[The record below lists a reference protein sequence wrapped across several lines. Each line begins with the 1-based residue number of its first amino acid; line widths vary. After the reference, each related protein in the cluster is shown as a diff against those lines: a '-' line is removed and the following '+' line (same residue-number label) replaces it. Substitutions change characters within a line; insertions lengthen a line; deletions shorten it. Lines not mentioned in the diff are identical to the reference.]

1 MSKTWARLPLAGV
14 IAASLGACAT
24 VPGEPMASAAPAAA
38 APAPAPAPADQRT
51 ALHALFERSDA
62 EFLVRNPVA
71 AAFRGDFSRADQL
84 GDGFAADYLDK
95 ERAAAEA
102 DLSALKAIDR
112 ASLSP
117 EDRISYDVFAYNQ
130 QRTIEQTEPGV
141 LPFEKY
147 LPIDHFRGFHINYPR
162 LSSAGG
168 VMPFNTVTDYEN
180 ALKRHAQI
188 PDQFDQAIARMREGM
203 AAGVAQPKLT
213 VSTMVEQL
221 DTQLKLTTEQ
231 TPYWT
236 PITSFPEAVGA
247 ADRTRLTAAFRA
259 AIERDIRPSLQKLRT
274 FLADEYLPASRAA
287 NGLSAAT
294 GGNGYYSYRIA
305 EMTTLPLTAEEVH
318 ATGLAEVA
326 RINAALATARTEAGS
341 RKPAI
346 YRDKPA
352 LTKAWYDLAARV
364 DPLLPRLFAAQ
375 PKTPLEIR
383 PYEEYRE
390 KFNLAA
396 SYNAGNLE
404 TGKPGVFYF
413 SGYNLE
419 NREVTPTVSLYM
431 HEGSPGH
438 HFQIMTAYE
447 NAGLPRFQRFGG
459 FTAYSEGWGLYAESL
474 GYELGLYDDPVERI
488 GALAGGELL
497 RAVRLV
503 VDTGIH
509 AKGWSR
515 EQAVDYMV
523 ANGQPRDF
531 AMSETARYIV
541 MPGQALAYKIG
552 ELKLKELRKKAQ
564 DALGDRFDVRAFHAQ
579 VLNSG
584 GLPLPVLEAKLDAWI
599 AAGGK

>member
-1 MSKTWARLPLAGV
+1 MLKTFVRLPLLALA
-14 IAASLGACAT
+14 AASLAACAT
-24 VPGEPMASAAPAAA
+24 APGDRVATTAPAASA
-38 APAPAPAPADQRT
+38 NQRA

-62 EFLVRNPVA
+62 AFLARNPVA
-71 AAFRGDFSRADQL
+71 AYFRGDFSNADRL
-84 GDGFAADYLDK
+84 GNGFAADYHAK

-102 DLSALKAIDR
+102 DLAALRTIDR
-112 ASLSP
+112 EALSA
-117 EDRISYDVFAYNQ
+117 EDRISWDVFAYNQ
-130 QRTIEQTEPGV
+130 RRTLEQTSPAN

-147 LPIDHFRGFHINYPR
+147 LPIDHFNGFHIGYPR

-168 VMPFNTVTDYEN
+168 VMPFATVTDYDN

-188 PDQFDQAIARMREGM
+188 PAQIVAAIARMREGM
-203 AAGVAQPKLT
+203 GAGVVQPRLT
-213 VSTMVEQL
+213 VGTMIEQL

-236 PITSFPEAVGA
+236 PITSFPAAIGA
-247 ADRTRLTAAFRA
+247 ADRTRLTASMRG

-287 NGLSAAT
+287 NGLNAAQ
-294 GGNGYYSYRIA
+294 GGDAYYRYRIA
-305 EMTTLPLTAEEVH
+305 EMTTLPLTADEVH

-326 RINAALATARTEAGS
+326 RINAALATARAEAAG
-341 RKPAI
+341 RKPQV
-346 YRDKPA
+346 YSDKAA
-352 LTKAWYDLAARV
+352 LTKAWYALAAKV
-364 DPLLPRLFAAQ
+364 EPLLPRLFSSA

-396 SYNAGNLE
+396 SYNAGNVD

-413 SGYNLE
+413 SGYDLA
-419 NREVTPTVSLYM
+419 NREVSPTVSLYM

-438 HFQIMTAYE
+438 HFQVMTAFE
-447 NAGLPRFQRFGG
+447 NARLPSFQRYGG

-474 GYELGLYDDPVERI
+474 GYELGLYDDPLERI

-531 AMSETARYIV
+531 AMSETNRYSV

-552 ELKLKELRKKAQ
+552 ELKLKELRQKAEA
-564 DALGDRFDVRAFHAQ
+564 ALGPRFDVRAFHTQ

-584 GLPLPVLEAKLDAWI
+584 PLPLTVLERKIDDWI
-599 AAGGK
+599 AAGG

>member
-1 MSKTWARLPLAGV
+1 MTVPKTLIRLPLVGL
-14 IAASLGACAT
+14 IAASLAACAT
-24 VPGEPMASAAPAAA
+24 VPGEPVATTASAPVASASERL
-38 APAPAPAPADQRT
+38 Q
-51 ALHALFERSDA
+51 ALFARSDA
-62 EFLVRNPVA
+62 AFIERNPVA
-71 AAFRGDFSRADQL
+71 AYFRGDFSRADRL
-84 GDGFAADYLDK
+84 GNGFAADYFAK

-102 DLSALKAIDR
+102 DLAALRAIDR
-112 ASLSP
+112 AALSA

-130 QRTIEQTEPGV
+130 QRTLEQTGPAN
-141 LPFEKY
+141 LPFEKF
-147 LPIDHFRGFHINYPR
+147 LPVDHFNGFHIGYPR

-168 VMPFNTVTDYEN
+168 VMPFATVTDYEN
-180 ALKRHAQI
+180 ALRRHAQV
-188 PDQFDQAIARMREGM
+188 PRMVDDAIARMREGI
-203 AAGVAQPKLT
+203 AAGVVQPRLT
-213 VSTMVEQL
+213 VTTMIEQL
-221 DTQLKLTTEQ
+221 DTQLALGTEA

-236 PITSFPEAVGA
+236 PIAKFPAAVA
-247 ADRTRLTAAFRA
+247 DADRARLTGEFRT
-259 AIERDIRPSLQKLRT
+259 AIERDLRPSLQKLRT
-274 FLADEYLPASRAA
+274 FLATEYLPAARSG
-287 NGLSAAT
+287 NGLGSAT
-294 GGNGYYSYRIA
+294 GGASYYNYRIA

-326 RINAALATARTEAGS
+326 RINAALASARAEAGS
-341 RKPAI
+341 RKPQI
-346 YRDKPA
+346 YRDKA
-352 LTKAWYDLAARV
+352 SLTKAWYDIAARV

-375 PKTPLEIR
+375 PRTPLEIR

-396 SYNAGNLE
+396 SYNAGNVD
-404 TGKPGVFYF
+404 TGKPGIFYF

-419 NREVTPTVSLYM
+419 NREVSPTVALYM

-438 HFQIMTAYE
+438 HFQIMTAFE
-447 NAGLPRFQRFGG
+447 NTALPRFQRYGG

-474 GYELGLYDDPVERI
+474 GYELGLYADPLDRI

-531 AMSETARYIV
+531 AMSETNRYSV

-552 ELKLKELRKKAQ
+552 ELTIKRLRAKASA
-564 DALGDRFDVRAFHAQ
+564 ALGGRFDLRAFHAQ

-584 GLPLPVLEAKLDAWI
+584 GLPLPVLEKKIDDWI
-599 AAGGK
+599 ATGGG

>member
-1 MSKTWARLPLAGV
+1 M
-14 IAASLGACAT
+14 
-24 VPGEPMASAAPAAA
+24 PGEPAQSAVAVPVTDHRAA
-38 APAPAPAPADQRT
+38 
-51 ALHALFERSDA
+51 LLALFERSDA
-62 EFLVRNPVA
+62 AFLERNPVA
-71 AAFRGDFSRADQL
+71 AFFRGDFRHADRL
-84 GDGFAADYLDK
+84 GNGFAPDYYAK

-102 DLSALKAIDR
+102 DLAALRAIDR
-112 ASLSP
+112 DALSP
-117 EDRISYDVFAYNQ
+117 EDRISWDVFEYNQ
-130 QRTIEQTEPGV
+130 QRTIEQTNPAI

-147 LPIDHFRGFHINYPR
+147 LPLDHFRGFHINYPR

-188 PDQFDQAIARMREGM
+188 PAQLDAAIARMREGM
-203 AAGVAQPKLT
+203 AAGVVQPRLT
-213 VSTMVEQL
+213 VSTMIEQL
-221 DTQLKLTTEQ
+221 DTQLALSTEQ

-236 PITSFPEAVGA
+236 PIGAFPAAISA
-247 ADRTRLTAAFRA
+247 ADRTRLTAGMRA
-259 AIERDIRPSLQKLRT
+259 AIERDIRPSLQELRT
-274 FLADEYLPASRAA
+274 FLADEYLPVARPG
-287 NGLSAAT
+287 NGLNSAR
-294 GGNGYYSYRIA
+294 GGDSYYRFRIA

-326 RINAALATARTEAGS
+326 RINAALATARAEAGS
-341 RKPAI
+341 RKPTV
-346 YRDKPA
+346 YRDKA
-352 LTKAWYDLAARV
+352 SLTKAWYDLAAKV

-396 SYNAGNLE
+396 SYNPGNVE

-419 NREVTPTVSLYM
+419 NREVSPTVALYM

-438 HFQIMTAYE
+438 HFQIMTAFE
-447 NAGLPRFQRFGG
+447 NENLPRFQRYGG

-474 GYELGLYDDPVERI
+474 GYELGLYADPLDRI

-523 ANGQPRDF
+523 ANGQSRDF
-531 AMSETARYIV
+531 AMSETNRYSV

-552 ELKLKELRKKAQ
+552 ELKIKQLRKKAEA
-564 DALGDRFDVRAFHAQ
+564 ALGDRFDVRAFHAQ

-584 GLPLPVLEAKLDAWI
+584 GLPLPVLEAKVDRWI
-599 AAGGK
+599 VQAGG

>member
-1 MSKTWARLPLAGV
+1 MTRSIVRLPLLALT
-14 IAASLGACAT
+14 AASLAACAT
-24 VPGEPMASAAPAAA
+24 VPGEPIAQATPPASPAQDARA
-38 APAPAPAPADQRT
+38 E
-51 ALHALFERSDA
+51 LYALFERSDA
-62 EFLVRNPVA
+62 AFLQRNPVA
-71 AAFRGDFSRADQL
+71 AYFRGDFSQADRL
-84 GDGFAADYLDK
+84 GNGFAPDYYAR

-102 DLSALKAIDR
+102 ELAALRAIDR
-112 ASLSP
+112 DALSP
-117 EDRISYDVFAYNQ
+117 EDRISRDVFEYNQ
-130 QRTIEQTEPGV
+130 LRTLEQTNATN

-147 LPIDHFRGFHINYPR
+147 LPIDHFRGFHIGYPR

-168 VMPFNTVTDYEN
+168 VMPFATVIDYEN

-188 PDQFDQAIARMREGM
+188 PAQFDAAIARMREGM
-203 AAGVAQPKLT
+203 AAGVVQPRLT
-213 VSTMVEQL
+213 VSTMIEQL

-236 PITSFPEAVGA
+236 PIASFPDAIA
-247 ADRTRLTAAFRA
+247 AEDRARLTADMRT

-274 FLADEYLPASRAA
+274 FLADEYLSASRAGI
-287 NGLSAAT
+287 GLNSAT
-294 GGNGYYSYRIA
+294 GGDAYYRYRIA
-305 EMTTLPLTAEEVH
+305 EMTTLPLSAEEVH

-326 RINAALATARTEAGS
+326 RINEALATARAEAGD
-341 RKPAI
+341 RKPTV
-346 YRDKPA
+346 YRDKA
-352 LTKAWYDLAARV
+352 SLTKAWYDLAAKV
-364 DPLLPRLFAAQ
+364 DPLLPRLFAAR
-375 PKTPLEIR
+375 PGTPLEIR

-396 SYNAGNLE
+396 SYNAGNVD

-419 NREVTPTVSLYM
+419 NREVSPTVALYM

-438 HFQIMTAYE
+438 HFQIMTAFE
-447 NAGLPRFQRFGG
+447 NESLPRFQRYGG

-474 GYELGLYDDPVERI
+474 GYELGLYDDPIQRI

-515 EQAVDYMV
+515 EQAVEYMV

-531 AMSETARYIV
+531 AMSETARYAV

-552 ELKLKELRKKAQ
+552 ELTIKRLRKKAAE
-564 DALGDRFDVRAFHAQ
+564 ALGDRFDVRNFHAQ

-584 GLPLPVLEAKLDAWI
+584 GLPLPMLEAKIDSWI
-599 AAGGK
+599 AAGGG

>member
-1 MSKTWARLPLAGV
+1 MSEKLLRLPLLALA
-14 IAASLGACAT
+14 AASLAACAT
-24 VPGEPMASAAPAAA
+24 VPGETVTSTPSDVAAPAT
-38 APAPAPAPADQRT
+38 DQRA
-51 ALHALFERSDA
+51 ALLALFERSDA
-62 EFLVRNPVA
+62 AFLERNPTA
-71 AAFRGDFSRADQL
+71 AWYRGDFSRADTL
-84 GDGFAADYLDK
+84 GSGFAPDYFAK

-102 DLSALKAIDR
+102 ELAALKAIDR
-112 ASLSP
+112 DALSP
-117 EDRISYDVFAYNQ
+117 EDRISWDVFAYNQ
-130 QRTIEQTEPGV
+130 QRTIEQTSAAN
-141 LPFEKY
+141 LPFEKF
-147 LPIDHFRGFHINYPR
+147 LPIDHFRGFHIGYPR

-168 VMPFNTVTDYEN
+168 VMPFTTVTDYEN
-180 ALKRHAQI
+180 ALKRHAQVPGQI
-188 PDQFDQAIARMREGM
+188 DAAIARMREGM
-203 AAGVAQPKLT
+203 TAGVVQPKLT
-213 VSTMVEQL
+213 VTTMIEQL

-236 PITSFPEAVGA
+236 PIASFPDAIGA
-247 ADRTRLTAAFRA
+247 ADRTRLTAAMRT

-274 FLADEYLPASRAA
+274 FLADDYLPASRPGT
-287 NGLSAAT
+287 GLDTAK
-294 GGNGYYSYRIA
+294 GGDGYYAFRIA
-305 EMTTLPLTAEEVH
+305 EMTTLPLTADEVH

-326 RINAALATARTEAGS
+326 RINAELAKARAEAAG
-341 RKPAI
+341 RKPRV
-346 YRDKPA
+346 YRDKA
-352 LTKAWYDLAARV
+352 SLTKAWYDLAARV

-375 PKTPLEIR
+375 PRTPLEIR

-404 TGKPGVFYF
+404 NGKPGIFYF
-413 SGYNLE
+413 SGYNLA
-419 NREVTPTVSLYM
+419 NREVSPTVALYM

-438 HFQIMTAYE
+438 HFQVMTAFE
-447 NAGLPRFQRFGG
+447 NQSLPRFQRYGG

-488 GALAGGELL
+488 NALAGGELL

-503 VDTGIH
+503 VDTGMH

-515 EQAVDYMV
+515 EKAVDYMV

-531 AMSETARYIV
+531 AMSETNRYSV

-552 ELKLKELRKKAQ
+552 ELKIKELRKKAEA
-564 DALGDRFDVRAFHAQ
+564 ALGDRFDVRAFHAQ

-599 AAGGK
+599 AAGGG

>member
-1 MSKTWARLPLAGV
+1 MPKTFLRLPLMAILG
-14 IAASLGACAT
+14 ASLAACAT
-24 VPGEPMASAAPAAA
+24 MPGEPAQSAAA
-38 APAPAPAPADQRT
+38 APATDQRA
-51 ALHALFERSDA
+51 ALLALFERSDA
-62 EFLVRNPVA
+62 AFLERNPVA
-71 AAFRGDFSRADQL
+71 AFFRGDFRHADRL
-84 GDGFAADYLDK
+84 GNGFAPDYYAK

-102 DLSALKAIDR
+102 ELAALRAIDR
-112 ASLSP
+112 DSLSP
-117 EDRISYDVFAYNQ
+117 EDRISWDVFEYNQ
-130 QRTIEQTEPGV
+130 QRTIEQTNPAV

-147 LPIDHFRGFHINYPR
+147 LPLDHFRGFHINYPR

-188 PDQFDQAIARMREGM
+188 PAQLDAAIARMREGM
-203 AAGVAQPKLT
+203 AAGVVQPRLT
-213 VSTMVEQL
+213 VSTMIEQL

-236 PITSFPEAVGA
+236 PIAAFPDAIGA
-247 ADRTRLTAAFRA
+247 ADRARLTAAMRA
-259 AIERDIRPSLQKLRT
+259 AIERDIRPSLQELRT
-274 FLADEYLPASRAA
+274 FLADEYLPASRPSV
-287 NGLSAAT
+287 GLNSAK
-294 GGNGYYSYRIA
+294 GGDAYYRFRIA

-318 ATGLAEVA
+318 QTGLAEVA
-326 RINAALATARTEAGS
+326 RINAALATARAEAGS
-341 RKPAI
+341 RKPTV
-346 YRDKPA
+346 YRDKA
-352 LTKAWYDLAARV
+352 SLTKAWYDLAAKV

-396 SYNAGNLE
+396 SYNAGNVD

-419 NREVTPTVSLYM
+419 NREVSPTIALYM

-447 NAGLPRFQRFGG
+447 NENLPRFQRYGG

-474 GYELGLYDDPVERI
+474 GYELGLYADLLDRI

-531 AMSETARYIV
+531 AMSETARYTV

-552 ELKLKELRKKAQ
+552 ELKIKELRKKAET
-564 DALGDRFDVRAFHAQ
+564 ALGSGFDVRAFHAQ

-584 GLPLPVLEAKLDAWI
+584 GLPLPVLEAKIDRWI
-599 AAGGK
+599 AAGGG

>member
-1 MSKTWARLPLAGV
+1 MPKTFLRLPLMAILG
-14 IAASLGACAT
+14 ASLAACAT
-24 VPGEPMASAAPAAA
+24 MPGEPAQSAAA
-38 APAPAPAPADQRT
+38 APATDQRA
-51 ALHALFERSDA
+51 ALLALFERSDA
-62 EFLVRNPVA
+62 AFLERNPVA
-71 AAFRGDFSRADQL
+71 AFFRGDFRHADRL
-84 GDGFAADYLDK
+84 GNGFAPDYYAK

-102 DLSALKAIDR
+102 ELAALRAIDR
-112 ASLSP
+112 DSLSP
-117 EDRISYDVFAYNQ
+117 EDRISWDVFEYNQ
-130 QRTIEQTEPGV
+130 QRTIEQTNPAV

-147 LPIDHFRGFHINYPR
+147 LPLDHFRGFHINYPR

-168 VMPFNTVTDYEN
+168 VMPFNPVTDYEN

-188 PDQFDQAIARMREGM
+188 PAQLDAAIARMREGM
-203 AAGVAQPKLT
+203 AAGVVQPRLT
-213 VSTMVEQL
+213 VSTMIEQL

-236 PITSFPEAVGA
+236 PIAAFPDAIGA
-247 ADRTRLTAAFRA
+247 ADRARLTAAMRA
-259 AIERDIRPSLQKLRT
+259 AIERDIRPSLQELRT
-274 FLADEYLPASRAA
+274 FLADEYLPASRPSV
-287 NGLSAAT
+287 GLNSAK
-294 GGNGYYSYRIA
+294 GGDAYYRFRIA

-318 ATGLAEVA
+318 QTGLAEVA
-326 RINAALATARTEAGS
+326 RINAALATARAEAGS
-341 RKPAI
+341 RKPTV
-346 YRDKPA
+346 YRDKA
-352 LTKAWYDLAARV
+352 SLTKAWYDLAAKV

-396 SYNAGNLE
+396 SYNAGNVD

-419 NREVTPTVSLYM
+419 NREVSPTIALYM

-447 NAGLPRFQRFGG
+447 NENLPRFQRYGG

-474 GYELGLYDDPVERI
+474 GYELGLYADPLDRI

-531 AMSETARYIV
+531 AMSETARYTV

-552 ELKLKELRKKAQ
+552 ELKIKELRKKAET
-564 DALGDRFDVRAFHAQ
+564 ALGSGFDVRAFHAQ

-584 GLPLPVLEAKLDAWI
+584 GLPLPVLEAKIDRWI
-599 AAGGK
+599 AAGGG

>member
-1 MSKTWARLPLAGV
+1 MPKTFLRLPLMAILG
-14 IAASLGACAT
+14 ASLAACAT
-24 VPGEPMASAAPAAA
+24 MPGEPAQSAAA
-38 APAPAPAPADQRT
+38 APATDQRA
-51 ALHALFERSDA
+51 ALLALFERSDA
-62 EFLVRNPVA
+62 AFLERNPVA
-71 AAFRGDFSRADQL
+71 AFFRGDFRHADRL
-84 GDGFAADYLDK
+84 GNGFAPDYYAK

-102 DLSALKAIDR
+102 ELAALRAIDR
-112 ASLSP
+112 DSLSP
-117 EDRISYDVFAYNQ
+117 EDRISWDVFEYNQ
-130 QRTIEQTEPGV
+130 QRTIEQTNPAV

-147 LPIDHFRGFHINYPR
+147 LPLDHFRGFHINYPR

-188 PDQFDQAIARMREGM
+188 PAQLDAAIARMREGM
-203 AAGVAQPKLT
+203 AAGVVQPRLT
-213 VSTMVEQL
+213 VSTMIEQL

-236 PITSFPEAVGA
+236 PIAAFPDAIGA
-247 ADRTRLTAAFRA
+247 ADRARLTAAMRA
-259 AIERDIRPSLQKLRT
+259 AIERDIRPSLQELRT
-274 FLADEYLPASRAA
+274 FLADEYLPASRPSV
-287 NGLSAAT
+287 GLNSAK
-294 GGNGYYSYRIA
+294 GGDAYYRFRIA

-318 ATGLAEVA
+318 QTGLAEVA
-326 RINAALATARTEAGS
+326 RINAALATARAEAGS
-341 RKPAI
+341 RKPTV
-346 YRDKPA
+346 YRDKA
-352 LTKAWYDLAARV
+352 SLTKAWYDLAAKV

-396 SYNAGNLE
+396 SYNAGNVD

-419 NREVTPTVSLYM
+419 NREVSPTIALYM

-447 NAGLPRFQRFGG
+447 NENLPRFQRYGG

-474 GYELGLYDDPVERI
+474 GYELGLYADPLDRI

-531 AMSETARYIV
+531 AMSETARYTV

-552 ELKLKELRKKAQ
+552 ELKIKELRKKAET
-564 DALGDRFDVRAFHAQ
+564 ALGSGFDVRAFHAQ

-584 GLPLPVLEAKLDAWI
+584 GLPLPVLEAKIDRWI
-599 AAGGK
+599 AAGGG

>member
-1 MSKTWARLPLAGV
+1 MPKSLIRHPLLALA
-14 IAASLGACAT
+14 AASLGACAT
-24 VPGEPMASAAPAAA
+24 MSEKPVTTAAVMAPGATASERL
-38 APAPAPAPADQRT
+38 QT
-51 ALHALFERSDA
+51 LFASSDA
-62 EFLVRNPVA
+62 AFLDRNPT
-71 AAFRGDFSRADQL
+71 AAFRRGDFSRADRL
-84 GDGFAADYLDK
+84 GTGFASDYLDK

-102 DLSALKAIDR
+102 DLAALRAIDR
-112 ASLSP
+112 TALSA
-117 EDRISYDVFAYNQ
+117 EDRISYDVFAYNSE
-130 QRTIEQTEPGV
+130 RTLRATDAAI
-141 LPFEKY
+141 LPFEKF
-147 LPIDHFRGFHINYPR
+147 LPIDHFGGFHINYPR

-168 VMPFNTVTDYEN
+168 LMPFATVTDYEN
-180 ALKRHAQI
+180 ALKRHAQVPRAI
-188 PDQFDQAIARMREGM
+188 DQAIERMREGM
-203 AAGVAQPKLT
+203 AAGVVQPRLT
-213 VSTMVEQL
+213 VTTMIEQL
-221 DTQLKLTTEQ
+221 DTQLKLGTEQ

-236 PITSFPEAVGA
+236 PVASFPDAVGA
-247 ADRTRLTAAFRA
+247 TDRTRLTGEFRT
-259 AIERDIRPSLQKLRT
+259 AIERDLRPSLQKLRD
-274 FLADEYLPASRAA
+274 FLANEYLAASRPG
-287 NGLSAAT
+287 NGLGSAA
-294 GGNGYYSYRIA
+294 GGAAYYNYRIA

-326 RINAALATARTEAGS
+326 RINAALTVARSEAGT
-341 RKPAI
+341 RKPVV
-346 YRDKPA
+346 YRDKPS
-352 LTKAWYDLAARV
+352 LTKAWYDIAARV

-375 PKTPLEIR
+375 PRTPLEIR

-404 TGKPGVFYF
+404 NGKPGIFYF

-419 NREVTPTVSLYM
+419 NREVSPTVALYM

-438 HFQIMTAYE
+438 HFQIMTAFE
-447 NAGLPRFQRFGG
+447 NESLPRFQRYGG

-474 GYELGLYDDPVERI
+474 GYELGLYDDPIQRI

-515 EQAVDYMV
+515 EQAVEYMV

-531 AMSETARYIV
+531 AMSETNRYSV

-552 ELKLKELRKKAQ
+552 ELTIKRLRAKASA
-564 DALGDRFDVRAFHAQ
+564 ALGPRFDVRAFHAQ

-584 GLPLPVLEAKLDAWI
+584 GLPLPVLERKVDDWI
-599 AAGGK
+599 AAGGG

>member
-1 MSKTWARLPLAGV
+1 MPKTFLRLPLMAILG
-14 IAASLGACAT
+14 ASLAACAT
-24 VPGEPMASAAPAAA
+24 MPGEPAQSAAA
-38 APAPAPAPADQRT
+38 APATDQRA
-51 ALHALFERSDA
+51 ALLALFERSDA
-62 EFLVRNPVA
+62 AFLERNPVA
-71 AAFRGDFSRADQL
+71 AFFRGDFRHADRL
-84 GDGFAADYLDK
+84 GNGFAPDYYAK

-102 DLSALKAIDR
+102 ELAALRAIDR
-112 ASLSP
+112 DSLSP
-117 EDRISYDVFAYNQ
+117 EDRISWDVFEYNQ
-130 QRTIEQTEPGV
+130 QRTIEQTNPAV

-147 LPIDHFRGFHINYPR
+147 LPLDHFRGFHINYPR

-188 PDQFDQAIARMREGM
+188 PAQLDAAIARMREGM
-203 AAGVAQPKLT
+203 AAGVVQPRLT
-213 VSTMVEQL
+213 VSTMIEQL

-236 PITSFPEAVGA
+236 PIAAFPDAIGA
-247 ADRTRLTAAFRA
+247 ADRARLTAAMRA
-259 AIERDIRPSLQKLRT
+259 AIERDIRPSLQELRT
-274 FLADEYLPASRAA
+274 FLADEYLPASRPGV
-287 NGLSAAT
+287 GLNSAK
-294 GGNGYYSYRIA
+294 GGDAYYRFRIA

-318 ATGLAEVA
+318 QTGLAEVA
-326 RINAALATARTEAGS
+326 RINAALATARAEAGS
-341 RKPAI
+341 RKPTV
-346 YRDKPA
+346 YRDKA
-352 LTKAWYDLAARV
+352 SLTKAWYDLAAKV

-396 SYNAGNLE
+396 SYNAGNVD

-419 NREVTPTVSLYM
+419 NREVSPTIALYM

-447 NAGLPRFQRFGG
+447 NENLPRFQRYGG

-474 GYELGLYDDPVERI
+474 GYELGLYADPLDRI

-531 AMSETARYIV
+531 AMSETARYTV

-552 ELKLKELRKKAQ
+552 ELKIKELRKKAET
-564 DALGDRFDVRAFHAQ
+564 ALGSGFDVRAFHAQ

-584 GLPLPVLEAKLDAWI
+584 GLPLPVLEAKIDRWI
-599 AAGGK
+599 AAGGG

>member
-1 MSKTWARLPLAGV
+1 MTKTLVRLPLLALAT
-14 IAASLGACAT
+14 AALAACAT
-24 VPGEPMASAAPAAA
+24 VPGEPVATASASAPVASASK
-38 APAPAPAPADQRT
+38 R
-51 ALHALFERSDA
+51 LHALFASSDA
-62 EFLVRNPVA
+62 AFLERNPTA
-71 AAFRGDFSRADQL
+71 AFFRGDFSRADRL
-84 GDGFAADYLDK
+84 TNGFAPDYLEK

-102 DLSALKAIDR
+102 DLAALRAIDR
-112 ASLSP
+112 AALSA
-117 EDRISYDVFAYNQ
+117 EDRISYDVFEYNQ
-130 QRTIEQTEPGV
+130 QRTLEGTSAAN

-147 LPIDHFRGFHINYPR
+147 LPIDHFGGFHINYPR

-168 VMPFNTVTDYEN
+168 LMPFATVTDYEN
-180 ALKRHAQI
+180 ALKRHAQFPRAI
-188 PDQFDQAIARMREGM
+188 DQAIARFREGM
-203 AAGVAQPKLT
+203 GAGVVQPRLT
-213 VSTMVEQL
+213 VTTMIEQL
-221 DTQLKLTTEQ
+221 DTQLKLSTEAM
-231 TPYWT
+231 PYWT
-236 PITSFPEAVGA
+236 PIASFPDSIGA
-247 ADRTRLTAAFRA
+247 ADRARLTGEFRT
-259 AIERDIRPSLQKLRT
+259 AIARDIRPSLQKLRD
-274 FLADEYLPASRAA
+274 FLANEYLAASRPG
-287 NGLSAAT
+287 NGLRTAP
-294 GGNGYYSYRIA
+294 GGSDYYRYRIA
-305 EMTTLPLTAEEVH
+305 EMTTLPLTAEQVH
-318 ATGLAEVA
+318 QTGLAEVA
-326 RINAALATARTEAGS
+326 RINAALAAARAEAGS
-341 RKPAI
+341 RKPQV
-346 YRDKPA
+346 YRDKA
-352 LTKAWYDLAARV
+352 SLTKAWYDIAARV

-404 TGKPGVFYF
+404 NGKPGVFYF

-419 NREVTPTVSLYM
+419 NREVSPTVALYM

-447 NAGLPRFQRFGG
+447 NESLPRFQRYGG

-474 GYELGLYDDPVERI
+474 GYELGLYDDPLDRI

-531 AMSETARYIV
+531 AMSETNRYSV

-552 ELKLKELRKKAQ
+552 ELKIKELRKKAET
-564 DALGDRFDVRAFHAQ
+564 ALGSRFDPRAFHAQ

-584 GLPLPVLEAKLDAWI
+584 GLPLPVLERKIDDWI
-599 AAGGK
+599 ATRGG

>member
-1 MSKTWARLPLAGV
+1 MPKTFLRLPLMAILG
-14 IAASLGACAT
+14 ASLAACAT
-24 VPGEPMASAAPAAA
+24 MPGEPAQSAAA
-38 APAPAPAPADQRT
+38 APATDQRA
-51 ALHALFERSDA
+51 ALLALFERSDA
-62 EFLVRNPVA
+62 AFLERNPVA
-71 AAFRGDFSRADQL
+71 AFFRGDFRHADRL
-84 GDGFAADYLDK
+84 GNGFAPDYYAK

-102 DLSALKAIDR
+102 ELAALRAIDR
-112 ASLSP
+112 DSLSP
-117 EDRISYDVFAYNQ
+117 EDRISWDVFEYNQ
-130 QRTIEQTEPGV
+130 QRTIEQANPAV

-147 LPIDHFRGFHINYPR
+147 LPLDHFRGFHINYPR

-188 PDQFDQAIARMREGM
+188 PAQLDAAIARMREGM
-203 AAGVAQPKLT
+203 AAGVVQPRLT
-213 VSTMVEQL
+213 VSTMIEQL

-236 PITSFPEAVGA
+236 PIAAFPDAIGA
-247 ADRTRLTAAFRA
+247 ADRARLTAAMRA
-259 AIERDIRPSLQKLRT
+259 AIERDIRPSLQELRT
-274 FLADEYLPASRAA
+274 FLADEYLPASRPSV
-287 NGLSAAT
+287 GLNSAK
-294 GGNGYYSYRIA
+294 GGDAYYRFRIA

-318 ATGLAEVA
+318 QTGLAEVA
-326 RINAALATARTEAGS
+326 RINAALATARAEAGS
-341 RKPAI
+341 RKPTV
-346 YRDKPA
+346 YRDKA
-352 LTKAWYDLAARV
+352 SLTKAWYDLAAKV

-396 SYNAGNLE
+396 SYNAGNVD

-419 NREVTPTVSLYM
+419 NREVSPTIALYM

-447 NAGLPRFQRFGG
+447 NENLPRFQRYGG

-474 GYELGLYDDPVERI
+474 GYELGLYADPLDRI

-531 AMSETARYIV
+531 AMSETARYTV

-552 ELKLKELRKKAQ
+552 ELKIKELRKKAET
-564 DALGDRFDVRAFHAQ
+564 ALGSGFDVRAFHAQ

-584 GLPLPVLEAKLDAWI
+584 GLPLPVLEAKIDRWI
-599 AAGGK
+599 AAGGG

>member
-1 MSKTWARLPLAGV
+1 MPKTILRLPLVAILGAS
-14 IAASLGACAT
+14 IAACVTA
-24 VPGEPMASAAPAAA
+24 PGEPVASTTTTT
-38 APAPAPAPADQRT
+38 APADQRA
-51 ALHALFERSDA
+51 ALFALFERSDA
-62 EFLVRNPVA
+62 AFLQRNPVA
-71 AAFRGDFSRADQL
+71 AFFRGDFTHADRL
-84 GDGFAADYLDK
+84 GNGFAPDYYAK
-95 ERAAAEA
+95 ERAAAQAELA
-102 DLSALKAIDR
+102 ALRAIDR
-112 ASLSP
+112 DALSP
-117 EDRISYDVFAYNQ
+117 EDRISWDVFEYNQ
-130 QRTIEQTEPGV
+130 LRTLEQTNPAN

-147 LPIDHFRGFHINYPR
+147 LPLDHFRGFHIGYPR

-188 PDQFDQAIARMREGM
+188 PTQFDAAIARMREGM
-203 AAGVAQPKLT
+203 AAGVVQPRLT
-213 VSTMVEQL
+213 VSTMIEQL

-236 PITSFPEAVGA
+236 PIGVFPEAIGE
-247 ADRTRLTAAFRA
+247 ADRARLTAGMRT

-274 FLADEYLPASRAA
+274 FLADEYLPASRPGV
-287 NGLSAAT
+287 GLNSAE
-294 GGNGYYSYRIA
+294 GGDAYYRFRIA
-305 EMTTLPLTAEEVH
+305 EMTTLPLTAEQVH

-326 RINAALATARTEAGS
+326 RINAALATARAEAGN
-341 RKPAI
+341 RKPTV
-346 YRDKPA
+346 YRDKA
-352 LTKAWYDLAARV
+352 SLTKAWYDLAAKV

-396 SYNAGNLE
+396 SYNAGNVD

-419 NREVTPTVSLYM
+419 NREVSPTIALYM

-447 NAGLPRFQRFGG
+447 NETLPRFQRYGG

-474 GYELGLYDDPVERI
+474 GYELGLYDDPLQRI

-503 VDTGIH
+503 VDTGMH
-509 AKGWSR
+509 AKGWTR
-515 EQAVDYMV
+515 EQAVEYMV

-531 AMSETARYIV
+531 AMSETARYAV

-552 ELKLKELRKKAQ
+552 ELKIKELRKKAET
-564 DALGDRFDVRAFHAQ
+564 ALGDRFDVRAFHAQ
-579 VLNSG
+579 VLGSG
-584 GLPLPVLEAKLDAWI
+584 GLPLPVLEAKIDRWI
-599 AAGGK
+599 ASSS